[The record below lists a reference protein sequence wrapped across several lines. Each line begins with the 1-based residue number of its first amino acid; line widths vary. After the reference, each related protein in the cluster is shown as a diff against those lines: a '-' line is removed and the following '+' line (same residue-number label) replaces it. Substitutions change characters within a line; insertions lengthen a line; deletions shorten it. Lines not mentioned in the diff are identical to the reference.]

1 MSPHLIAICIAP
13 KKDAPTVEVERA
25 TLLPG
30 QGIEGDRRCRA
41 LQASLFDGGSPP
53 DGGSSPDG
61 GGLPDRGSLLAGE
74 QTVDLSAYSG
84 REQELTLISA
94 EAIDAFNAQN
104 GTHIPYI
111 AFRRNLV
118 TRGIDLNALVGR
130 RFRIGNVECVGLELC
145 EPCSKLAR
153 LVDRRVLP
161 DLVHRGGLRAAILS
175 RGRVAP
181 GDPLQ
186 VP

>member
-1 MSPHLIAICIAP
+1 MTPTLIAIGIAP
-13 KKDAPTVEVERA
+13 KKDAPTEDVARA

-30 QGIEGDRRCRA
+30 QGIEGDRRCRPG
-41 LQASLFDGGSPP
+41 QK
-53 DGGSSPDG
+53 
-61 GGLPDRGSLLAGE
+61 
-74 QTVDLSAYSG
+74 

-118 TRGIDLNALVGR
+118 TRGIDLNTLVGR
-130 RFRIGNVECVGLELC
+130 RFRVGGVECFGLELC

-175 RGRVAP
+175 RGSVVP

-186 VP
+186 VL

>member
-1 MSPHLIAICIAP
+1 MTPQLIALCIAP
-13 KKDAPTVEVERA
+13 KKDAPTVQVERA

-41 LQASLFDGGSPP
+41 LQASLFETAHDQGGSPP
-53 DGGSSPDG
+53 DGES
-61 GGLPDRGSLLAGE
+61 LPAGE
-74 QTVDLSAYSG
+74 QPLDLSRYAG
-84 REQELTLISA
+84 REQELSLISA

-104 GTHIPYI
+104 GTQIPYI

-118 TRGIDLNALVGR
+118 TRGIDLNALVRR
-130 RFRIGNVECVGLELC
+130 RFRIGSVECVGLELC

-153 LVDRRVLP
+153 MVDRRVLP

-175 RGRVAP
+175 HGSVVP

-186 VP
+186 LL

>member
-1 MSPHLIAICIAP
+1 MTPTLIAIGIAP
-13 KKDAPTVEVERA
+13 KKDAPTEDVARA

-30 QGIEGDRRCRA
+30 QGIEGDRRCRPG
-41 LQASLFDGGSPP
+41 QK
-53 DGGSSPDG
+53 
-61 GGLPDRGSLLAGE
+61 
-74 QTVDLSAYSG
+74 

-118 TRGIDLNALVGR
+118 TRGIDLNTLVGR
-130 RFRIGNVECVGLELC
+130 RFRVGGVECFGLELC

-175 RGRVAP
+175 RGSLVP

-186 VP
+186 VL

>member
-1 MSPHLIAICIAP
+1 MTPTLIAIGIAP
-13 KKDAPTVEVERA
+13 KKDAPTEEVARA

-30 QGIEGDRRCRA
+30 QGIEGDRRCRPG
-41 LQASLFDGGSPP
+41 QK
-53 DGGSSPDG
+53 
-61 GGLPDRGSLLAGE
+61 
-74 QTVDLSAYSG
+74 

-118 TRGIDLNALVGR
+118 TRGIDLNTLVGR
-130 RFRIGNVECVGLELC
+130 RFRVGGVECFGLELC

-161 DLVHRGGLRAAILS
+161 DLVHRGGLRAAILGHGS
-175 RGRVAP
+175 VVP

-186 VP
+186 VL

>member
-1 MSPHLIAICIAP
+1 MTPTLIAIGIAP
-13 KKDAPTVEVERA
+13 KKDAPTEDVARA

-30 QGIEGDRRCRA
+30 QGIEGDRRCRPG
-41 LQASLFDGGSPP
+41 QK
-53 DGGSSPDG
+53 
-61 GGLPDRGSLLAGE
+61 
-74 QTVDLSAYSG
+74 

-118 TRGIDLNALVGR
+118 TRGIDLNTLVGR
-130 RFRIGNVECVGLELC
+130 RFRVGGVECFGLELC

-161 DLVHRGGLRAAILS
+161 DLVHRGGLRAAILGHGS
-175 RGRVAP
+175 VVP

-186 VP
+186 VL

>member
-1 MSPHLIAICIAP
+1 MTPTLIASGIAP
-13 KKDAPTVEVERA
+13 KKDAPTEDVARA

-30 QGIEGDRRCRA
+30 QGIEGDRRCRPG
-41 LQASLFDGGSPP
+41 QK
-53 DGGSSPDG
+53 
-61 GGLPDRGSLLAGE
+61 
-74 QTVDLSAYSG
+74 

-118 TRGIDLNALVGR
+118 TRGIDLNTLVGR
-130 RFRIGNVECVGLELC
+130 RFRVGGVECFGLELC

-161 DLVHRGGLRAAILS
+161 DLVHRGGLRAAILGHGS
-175 RGRVAP
+175 VVP

-186 VP
+186 VL

>member
-1 MSPHLIAICIAP
+1 MTPQLIAVCIAP
-13 KKDAPTVEVERA
+13 KKDAPTVEVARA

-41 LQASLFDGGSPP
+41 RQESLFETAP
-53 DGGSSPDG
+53 D
-61 GGLPDRGSLLAGE
+61 LTHFA
-74 QTVDLSAYSG
+74 G

-104 GTHIPYI
+104 GTDIPYI

-118 TRGIDLNALVGR
+118 TRDIDLNALVGR
-130 RFRIGNVECVGLELC
+130 RFRVGSVECVGLELC

-161 DLVHRGGLRAAILS
+161 DLVHRGGLRAAILGHGS
-175 RGRVAP
+175 VVP

-186 VP
+186 VL

>member
-1 MSPHLIAICIAP
+1 MTNQLIAICIAP
-13 KKDAPTVEVERA
+13 RKDAPTVEVERA

-30 QGIEGDRRCRA
+30 QGIEGDRCCRA
-41 LQASLFDGGSPP
+41 LQESLFDESPGAGGSLT
-53 DGGSSPDG
+53 DG
-61 GGLPDRGSLLAGE
+61 GSLLAGE
-74 QTVDLSAYSG
+74 QPVDLSAFTG
-84 REQELTLISA
+84 REKELTLISA

-111 AFRRNLV
+111 AFRRNLI

-130 RFRIGNVECVGLELC
+130 RFRIGSVECVGLELC

-175 RGRVAP
+175 RGSLVP

-186 VP
+186 VL

>member
-1 MSPHLIAICIAP
+1 MTNQLIAICIAP
-13 KKDAPTVEVERA
+13 RKDAPTVQVERA

-30 QGIEGDRRCRA
+30 QGIEGDRCCRA
-41 LQASLFDGGSPP
+41 LQATLFDGESQ
-53 DGGSSPDG
+53 
-61 GGLPDRGSLLAGE
+61 PDRRSLLAGE
-74 QTVDLSAYSG
+74 QNVDLSAYSG

-111 AFRRNLV
+111 AFRRNLI

-130 RFRIGNVECVGLELC
+130 RFRIGSVECVGLELC

-175 RGRVAP
+175 RGSLVP

-186 VP
+186 VL

>member
-1 MSPHLIAICIAP
+1 MTPTLIAIGIAP
-13 KKDAPTVEVERA
+13 KKDAPTEDVARA

-30 QGIEGDRRCRA
+30 QGIEGDRRCRPG
-41 LQASLFDGGSPP
+41 QK
-53 DGGSSPDG
+53 
-61 GGLPDRGSLLAGE
+61 
-74 QTVDLSAYSG
+74 

-118 TRGIDLNALVGR
+118 TRGIDLNPLVGR
-130 RFRIGNVECVGLELC
+130 RFRVGGVECFGLELC

-161 DLVHRGGLRAAILS
+161 DLVHRGGLRAAILGHGS
-175 RGRVAP
+175 VVP

-186 VP
+186 VL